1 MAEEINK
8 KELTKE
14 QMEKAMACKTAE
26 ELMALAK
33 AEGYELTKEEAEA
46 FLAEVSEVELSDEV
60 LGKAAGG
67 YYTPP
72 CIEKQCLN
80 ICTTRDMPCVHRDCW
95 GDSWQDSCCCLI

>member
-1 MAEEINK
+1 MAKELNK
-8 KELTKE
+8 NELTKA
-14 QMEKAMACKTAE
+14 QMEKAMACKTAD